1 MLSVDILDAFQ
12 ALEAIA
18 GTREERSGFE
28 EIGEPAGNGRCLEGM
43 VVGEELRDDVNAVG
57 GDVSSCD

>member
-1 MLSVDILDAFQ
+1 MLGVDILDAFQ

-18 GTREERSGFE
+18 GTGEERSGFE
-28 EIGEPAGNGRCLEGM
+28 EIGEATGNGRCLEGM

-57 GDVSSCD
+57 GDIASCD